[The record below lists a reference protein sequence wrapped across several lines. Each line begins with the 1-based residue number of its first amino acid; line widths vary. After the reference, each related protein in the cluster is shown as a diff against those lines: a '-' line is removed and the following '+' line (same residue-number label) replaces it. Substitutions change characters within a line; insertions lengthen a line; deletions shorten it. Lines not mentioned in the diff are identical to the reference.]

1 MQVSRCLPC
10 YISQG
15 QAPPP
20 LFVLHQTWVA
30 ASRRPPCI
38 VLPWYPS
45 LPNLQHRPP
54 FLPFNLNQLAGAPC
68 FCTLGCL
75 HPLQVLPLRLL
86 PPVQE
91 WPRFSDEPFRRWL
104 HPDWPA
110 HFTGLWH
117 GYYLFRNQGALGAPD
132 PAMHLTIGQC
142 ERARWECGWGY
153 LFSGT
158 GDDGVGNFSIKG
170 TIGAVSS
177 IGSPEMIGDG
187 SQQDSP

>member
-1 MQVSRCLPC
+1 MSCANTLSVTFIVDLP
-10 YISQG
+10 SSPSTSG
-15 QAPPP
+15 SFQAPLAFAHLFARGP
-20 LFVLHQTWVA
+20 L
-30 ASRRPPCI
+30 
-38 VLPWYPS
+38 
-45 LPNLQHRPP
+45 
-54 FLPFNLNQLAGAPC
+54 G
-68 FCTLGCL
+68 
-75 HPLQVLPLRLL
+75 VLPLRLL

-110 HFTGLWH
+110 RFAGLWH

-142 ERARWECGWGY
+142 ERVRWECGWGY

-170 TIGAVSS
+170 TIGAVS
-177 IGSPEMIGDG
+177 GDG
-187 SQQDSP
+187 EA